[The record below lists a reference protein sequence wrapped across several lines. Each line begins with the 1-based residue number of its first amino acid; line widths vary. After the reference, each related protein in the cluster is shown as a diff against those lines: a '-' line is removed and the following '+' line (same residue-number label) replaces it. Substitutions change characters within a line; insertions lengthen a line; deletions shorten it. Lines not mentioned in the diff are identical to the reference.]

1 MSGLSGIVGGSAAPS
16 GPTVILDANYATDT
30 IINLADVPI
39 SNGEFVKSWTPA
51 TGPAFTSALAIA
63 AGATDSPAWVSASGV
78 ETLGASA
85 AVTSA
90 TPVTIPADADCVIYA
105 VANVAEYGLLLL
117 LGSAS
122 TLGPTLRIT
131 GGSTGDTES
140 SQITF
145 GLKPSA
151 FESVIATLSGL
162 YQGQMTVRVRRVSGV
177 WRYAATGVADAAMTV
192 DGVPLTSYSISLDTL
207 LATNSGASLNEFAA
221 SGNFIQKIKIWSGTS
236 DPDTDYET
244 ANGGIL

>member
-1 MSGLSGIVGGSAAPS
+1 MPMCTTGAGPAAALLGSS

-90 TPVTIPADADCVIYA
+90 TPVTIPANTDCVIY
-105 VANVAEYGLLLL
+105 VEANLGALESGLYAI
-117 LGSAS
+117 GSTADNAA
-122 TLGPTLRIT
+122 IVC
-131 GGSTGDTES
+131 STGDGGS
-140 SQITF
+140 DH
-145 GLKPSA
+145 
-151 FESVIATLSGL
+151 SVILSFADGTSNVTAVMAGRTATGVHLLRFIRASGVWSFACT
-162 YQGQMTVRVRRVSGV
+162 GVASAAMSPTGTVSGV
-177 WRYAATGVADAAMTV
+177 LAF
-192 DGVPLTSYSISLDTL
+192 DTL
-207 LATNSGASLNEFAA
+207 LAFGGSGTLASFSLTDMCL
-221 SGNFIQKIKIWSGTS
+221 QKLKIWKGTS
-236 DPDTDYET
+236 SPDTDYET
-244 ANGGIL
+244 ANGGVL